1 MANVIAR
8 WFTPSDS
15 DRSGMVGDRNSTARN
30 VQKKK
35 EAERTGVAKARTQTK
50 YAGAALGA
58 QYKKDEADTAKK
70 MLLGQ

>member
-15 DRSGMVGDRNSTARN
+15 DGSGMVGDRNSTARN

-35 EAERTGVAKARTQTK
+35 KDEVVRPKARTQTK